1 MRSTVL
7 PPAPCPRNRLR
18 PAPDASALCR
28 PGWSV
33 VALCFA
39 SPVLG
44 WNMNHRRP
52 DSVVAIPDRP
62 RERLDALGP
71 AALSDVE
78 LISLLLRT
86 GDRGR
91 DVMAVAADLLEHR
104 GGLRGLSRAAARE
117 LSSCSGIGPAKGAS
131 VRAALE
137 IGRRLAGRR
146 LEAGAAIGSPADVY
160 RHFHPSLRDERQER
174 FFVILLDAR
183 HRVLRTEVISQG
195 TLTASLVHPREV
207 FRPALREAAAALVLV
222 HNHPSGDPTPS
233 HEDREV
239 TSRLA
244 KAGEILGVRVLDHV
258 VVAERGFCSLRDE
271 GALGPDSTAPAQSAK
286 GLM

>member
-1 MRSTVL
+1 MS
-7 PPAPCPRNRLR
+7 CSR
-18 PAPDASALCR
+18 PAVTTS
-28 PGWSV
+28 
-33 VALCFA
+33 
-39 SPVLG
+39 
-44 WNMNHRRP
+44 
-52 DSVVAIPDRP
+52 IPDRP

-71 AALSDVE
+71 TALSDVE
-78 LISLLLRT
+78 LIALLLRT

-91 DVMAVAADLLEHR
+91 DVMAVATSLLEHR
-104 GGLRGLSRAAARE
+104 GGLQGLSRASSRE
-117 LSSCSGIGPAKGAS
+117 LSSCNGIGPAKSAS

-146 LEAGAAIGSPADVY
+146 LRAGALIGSPADVY

-183 HRVLRTEVISQG
+183 HRVLRSEAISQG

-207 FRPALREAAAALVLV
+207 FRPALYEAAAALVLV

-233 HEDREV
+233 REDREV

-271 GALGPDSTAPAQSAK
+271 GILEPDSAGIGTNR
-286 GLM
+286 